1 MPPQSMFAT
10 EASGIR
16 ARIRIGLVPVSL
28 PGDASR
34 ILSPIRACRDR
45 ERLATAMCRM
55 VKH

>member
-45 ERLATAMCRM
+45 ERLASAMGRM
-55 VKH
+55 MKH